1 MYLSQRLHAST
12 GTESSSAG
20 IRGMSPSLTM
30 SLAGSAI
37 VQWPHG
43 GTPTVGLSPSFF
55 FLSFFLLFFLALLSS
70 SSLIPK
76 KQLPVVIL
84 ISGTDGTGGD
94 QPWYTY
100 VERNYVREIGSIEKQ
115 SSFWFQAKTALTSID
130 SNVVFNGP
138 RAGINFNDGFGG
150 GTNVTNNLIFN
161 QCRESGDH
169 GAMNAW
175 YVRHEHACCSSRRR

>member
-55 FLSFFLLFFLALLSS
+55 FLSFFSSSLLSS
-70 SSLIPK
+70 LRRLSF
-76 KQLPVVIL
+76 LPVVIR